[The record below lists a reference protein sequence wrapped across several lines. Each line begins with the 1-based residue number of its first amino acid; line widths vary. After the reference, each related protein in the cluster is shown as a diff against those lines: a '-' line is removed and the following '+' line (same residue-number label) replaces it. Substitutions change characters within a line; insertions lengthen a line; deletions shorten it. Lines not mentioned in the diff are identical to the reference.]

1 VKGVN
6 SITQASEDLRVQLQD
21 IVSQPSFLAIIT
33 IPMKAPQFA
42 SNFNKLVQAIA
53 QVCPLCTSWMLRCR
67 PTPEGPSAAANTSD
81 CCSCLLFTFDLE
93 AVLPAACRRL
103 TARDA
108 NAFAAGL
115 IQQRDAAAQQQRR
128 LGSGR
133 RSHAVRHVRLFFAS
147 ALGGHC
153 GGCSAGFQANF
164 CAVLCCCHGPC
175 FTAFC
180 CMMAS
185 AWAGFFPLCRM
196 VFTIRFVIYAGAPAA
211 QLLSTV
217 IGSKGAIASITAGLP
232 PPLNLFTEGVSFS
245 RTPTFSRP
253 CHGDL

>member
-1 VKGVN
+1 
-6 SITQASEDLRVQLQD
+6 VQLQD

-53 QVCPLCTSWMLRCR
+53 QVCPLCTIWMLRCR

-133 RSHAVRHVRLFFAS
+133 RSHAVRQDPPERAFVFCLSFRRL
-147 ALGGHC
+147 LRRL
-153 GGCSAGFQANF
+153 QR
-164 CAVLCCCHGPC
+164 
-175 FTAFC
+175 
-180 CMMAS
+180 
-185 AWAGFFPLCRM
+185 W
-196 VFTIRFVIYAGAPAA
+196 
-211 QLLSTV
+211 
-217 IGSKGAIASITAGLP
+217 LP
-232 PPLNLFTEGVSFS
+232 SQRL
-245 RTPTFSRP
+245 
-253 CHGDL
+253 H